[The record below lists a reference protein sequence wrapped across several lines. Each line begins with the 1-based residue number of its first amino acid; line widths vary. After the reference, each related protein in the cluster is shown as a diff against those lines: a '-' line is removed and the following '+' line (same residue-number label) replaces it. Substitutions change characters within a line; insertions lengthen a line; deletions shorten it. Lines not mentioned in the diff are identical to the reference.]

1 MAKIFPSGSEWRKWD
16 LHFHTPSSYDY
27 KDQSVTNQE
36 IIDKLIIKNVSVVAI
51 TDHHIIDIARIA
63 ELKRLAEES
72 LLGEITILPGI
83 EFLSDARGSEPIH
96 FIGMFAE
103 DADVE
108 YIWGQL
114 ENKTSLAEIKR
125 AKKQPN
131 EIYCDFADTVKL
143 IHELGGV
150 VSIHAGQK
158 HGSVECITNSL
169 PHTQA
174 QKKDI
179 ANLVDIYELGK
190 ETDQEGY
197 KTIVFPAISKVLPM
211 VICSDNHNLR
221 EYTIKQNCWVK
232 GDPTFNGL
240 LQIIYE
246 PNERVRIQEHNPK
259 FDFEKSP
266 FTDIEVKAKTTV
278 FNDPVDNVYFDP
290 HKIPLN
296 SNLISIIGGRGTGKS
311 ILVDYIARGFGKENT
326 KEYSISEDISVYRQ
340 TSLREST
347 QEFNLG
353 TSPNIPFLYISQ
365 SQIKELVSDKVRF
378 TQNIRET
385 IGVTDEYN
393 PASEYKEAIESAAN
407 EYFRVVKILDAND
420 TSSALKKEKIKL
432 EIKKYTDFIAN
443 VTSEENKPKLEN
455 YQKVLAKLEKI
466 NLWINRFNKLKQ
478 AILSNKEEI
487 NQEILSINQDLGVN
501 PGLNIPL
508 LNVDATIHYI
518 DTELLPKIFVSQE
531 TTQKEIDATKA
542 TFKDFQGDL
551 STLLNNIGDF
561 QNKVSALERDLAIIE
576 SEEQK
581 FQEIKT
587 SWFKELG
594 VAIKKSID
602 DYSTLI
608 SNRWHKFKDGYDG
621 MRPDMKELLATI
633 LNKDEL
639 DVVVNIRF
647 DKDVIYNHL
656 LDRLD
661 KRSYNIDRLKDSLQ
675 IETIEDYF
683 NFIQQSPGSTN
694 LFSDSITNLVRGYLP
709 DLLFKKYNS
718 FISHEIVITSKGK
731 PITKLSH
738 GQQGTIFLRLQLA
751 SRAFSETII
760 YDQPEDDLD
769 NDFIMRDLVDIFR
782 KIKRY
787 RQVIIVSHNANLVV
801 NADSEQIIIAENI
814 DGVLKYTSGS
824 LENPIINERICA
836 ILEGG
841 KNAFLSREQK
851 YRLNVPLVIS

>member
-1 MAKIFPSGSEWRKWD
+1 MAKIYPKGSEWRKWD

-27 KDQSVTNQE
+27 KGNSVTNQN
-36 IIDKLIIKNVSVVAI
+36 IINSLIMKDIAVVAI
-51 TDHHIIDIARIA
+51 TDHQIIDIPLITD
-63 ELKRLAEES
+63 LKKLAAES

-83 EFLSDARGSEPIH
+83 EFLSDARGSEPLH
-96 FIGMFAE
+96 FIGIFHE
-103 DADVE
+103 DADIE
-108 YIWGQL
+108 YIWGQI
-114 ENKTSLAEIKR
+114 ENKTPLCEIKR
-125 AKKQPN
+125 DGKQPN
-131 EIYCDFADTVKL
+131 EVYCNFVDTVKL
-143 IHELGGV
+143 IHELGGI
-150 VSIHAGQK
+150 VSVHAGQK

-179 ANLVDIYELGK
+179 AHIVDIYELGK
-190 ETDQEGY
+190 ESDQEGY
-197 KTIVFPAISKVLPM
+197 DKIVFPEIDKVLPM
-211 VICSDNHNLR
+211 VICSDNHNAKD
-221 EYTIKQNCWVK
+221 YVQKQNCWIK
-232 GDPTFNGL
+232 ADPTFNGL

-246 PNERVRIQEHNPK
+246 PKERVRIQENNPK

-266 FTDIEVKAKTTV
+266 FTDIEVKAKTV
-278 FNDPVDNVYFDP
+278 IFNDPVDNIYFDP
-290 HKIPLN
+290 CKISLN

-311 ILVDYIARGFGKENT
+311 ILVDYIARGLSKENT
-326 KEYSISEDISVYRQ
+326 KAYYVSQDVSVYRQ
-340 TSLREST
+340 TSLRENT

-353 TSPNIPFLYISQ
+353 KSPNIPFLYISQ
-365 SQIKELVSDKVRF
+365 SQIKELVSDKARF

-385 IGVTDEYN
+385 IGVTDEYT
-393 PASEYKEAIESAAN
+393 PTTVYKEKAEDVTN
-407 EYFRVVKILDAND
+407 EYFKVVKILEAND
-420 TSSALKKEKIKL
+420 TTSAVKKEKIRAD
-432 EIKKYTDFIAN
+432 IKKNNELIAN

-455 YQKVLAKLEKI
+455 YKKVLTKLEKI
-466 NLWINRFNKLKQ
+466 NLWLSRINKIKQ
-478 AILSNKEEI
+478 TILSGKESV
-487 NQEILSINQDLGVN
+487 NQEITNINYDLGAN
-501 PGLNIPL
+501 SKWNIPL
-508 LNVDATIHYI
+508 LNTDDTIRYI
-518 DTELLPKIFVSQE
+518 DTELLPAIITNQE
-531 TTQKEIDATKA
+531 DVQKEIDRTKDA
-542 TFKDFQGDL
+542 FKDFQGDL
-551 STLLNNIGDF
+551 STLLNNIGEF

-576 SEEQK
+576 EEERK
-581 FQEIKT
+581 FQDIKT
-587 SWFKELG
+587 SWFKDLG
-594 VAIKKSID
+594 DDIKKSID
-602 DYSTLI
+602 DYTTLI
-608 SNRWHKFKDGYDG
+608 SNKWQKFKEGYDG

-647 DKDVIYNHL
+647 DKDIIYNHL

-661 KRSYNIDRLKDSLQ
+661 KRSHNIDRLRDILQ

-683 NFIQQSPGSTN
+683 NFIQQSSNNTN
-694 LFSDSITNLVRGYLP
+694 LFSDSISNLVRGYLP

-718 FISHEIVITSKGK
+718 FISHEIVVTSKGK

-787 RQVIIVSHNANLVV
+787 RQVVIVSHNANLVV

-824 LENPIINERICA
+824 LENPKINERICA

-851 YRLNVPLVIS
+851 YHLNVPEML